1 MHVIK
6 HESLPLVKVSGSY
19 YEMGVQHGKQCSKT
33 IRIFVDSLLDV
44 IQKRSAGT
52 GINPE
57 DVLTATHK
65 FLPYMEKYAPY
76 LVEEMN
82 GIADGADLPREKI
95 YLCNLRGELTYQ
107 RPRECTTFA
116 LLPEITVDNS
126 ILIGQNVDTPG
137 RQESQGI
144 MLHLSPKTGPS
155 ILTWTRAGT
164 LAHVGINSHGF
175 ARVGNGLV
183 STQWRDYGVPSY
195 LMWRRIL
202 EQKSVEDAVQLVTET
217 KRAKSGNLLLA
228 DGESIV
234 DIETTALEHRL
245 LKPQNG
251 FIVHSNNYLHPD
263 LVFVWNFAGLSRSV
277 LHLLHKRFAKVFY
290 NVFDYWI
297 VGDFQNECLPHL
309 FDKRTKTIPIREIHI
324 PARPIKF
331 LLRTTFSLFGI
342 DGTNPDLIS
351 QGRFIFNSNAILRFG
366 NKRDFRKPERDRALS
381 YWGPAGIAVGIILIL
396 NDIQIR
402 RIKGRIK
409 EGRI

>member
-263 LVFVWNFAGLSRSV
+263 LEKYDRLSTLADSAKRAERIAELIRSRKGKVSWETTESWMQDHTGYPNSICRHPSRASEVKTIASVIAEPSKGV
-277 LHLLHKRFAKVFY
+277 LHVCRGNPCINEYNEYKIKV
-290 NVFDYWI
+290 
-297 VGDFQNECLPHL
+297 
-309 FDKRTKTIPIREIHI
+309 
-324 PARPIKF
+324 
-331 LLRTTFSLFGI
+331 
-342 DGTNPDLIS
+342 
-351 QGRFIFNSNAILRFG
+351 
-366 NKRDFRKPERDRALS
+366 
-381 YWGPAGIAVGIILIL
+381 
-396 NDIQIR
+396 
-402 RIKGRIK
+402 
-409 EGRI
+409 